1 MKRFIAAALA
11 VIAVISLSACKEQKQ
26 KSDVPET
33 QKTFDVTTRDK
44 VNIRI
49 ELEDGRR
56 MEAELYPDIAP
67 ITVQNFVDLCTSG
80 FYDGLLFHRIVKNFM
95 IQAGGTAE
103 NTEYKSSKRIKGEF
117 AENGVENNLKH
128 TKGVLSMARQVVDSS
143 TYDSASS
150 QFFIVTAKSYPSLD
164 GKYAAFGKLTSGY
177 DVLAELDGVLTD
189 KDNRNRPYFDVV
201 IKYIRVID

>member
-1 MKRFIAAALA
+1 MKTAAPRLSADSTIYTRSNIMKRFIAAALA

-26 KSDVPET
+26 KNDVPET

-95 IQAGGTAE
+95 I
-103 NTEYKSSKRIKGEF
+103 
-117 AENGVENNLKH
+117 
-128 TKGVLSMARQVVDSS
+128 
-143 TYDSASS
+143 
-150 QFFIVTAKSYPSLD
+150 FI
-164 GKYAAFGKLTSGY
+164 
-177 DVLAELDGVLTD
+177 
-189 KDNRNRPYFDVV
+189 
-201 IKYIRVID
+201 